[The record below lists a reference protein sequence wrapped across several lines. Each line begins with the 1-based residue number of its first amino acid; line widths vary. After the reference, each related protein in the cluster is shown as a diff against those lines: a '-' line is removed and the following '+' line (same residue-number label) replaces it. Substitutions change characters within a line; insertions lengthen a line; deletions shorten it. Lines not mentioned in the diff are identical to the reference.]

1 MGGDTGRL
9 SHIEGFA
16 MKYGLV
22 LKTEKEGFLAGS
34 RHIPGRNGS
43 VIESRTPGRLL
54 VSIVYLSGWERTK
67 LEFRLAYRHI
77 RVLPDKSSGMSLCAE
92 FSADDE
98 RQARFLIKVTQLK
111 TLANSESHDRNR

>member
-1 MGGDTGRL
+1 
-9 SHIEGFA
+9 

-22 LKTEKEGFLAGS
+22 LETESEGFLAGS

-43 VIESRTPGRLL
+43 VLESRTPGRLL
-54 VSIVYLSGWERTK
+54 VIVIYLSGWERAK

-98 RQARFLIKVTQLK
+98 RQARLLIDLAQLK
-111 TLANSESHDRNR
+111 TVSEG